1 MDDTEF
7 DRALIAAAFELIARN
22 GWTGFSVAEAARAAG
37 LPLDRARLR
46 FPGRG
51 ALLIRFGRMADQAAL
66 ADAASEGPTR
76 DRLFGLLMR
85 RIDVLQAHRDGVLVL
100 LSAIPI
106 DPLLTLLLAGA
117 NLRSMAWTL
126 EAAGVSSTGPA
137 GRLRTKGLLGIWL
150 WTLRAWRG
158 DTDPDLGQTMAA
170 LDNALQRA
178 ERLASWLPD
187 SGGKSAE
194 ADMPEPEPPPA
205 GPEPPDPMPEP
216 PLSSPPIM

>member
-7 DRALIAAAFELIARN
+7 DRALIAAAFELIAQK

-51 ALLIRFGRMADQAAL
+51 AFLIRFGRMADQAAL
-66 ADAASEGPTR
+66 ADAASEGSIR

-85 RIDVLQAHRDGVLVL
+85 RIDVLQVHRDGVLVL
-100 LSAIPI
+100 LSAIPT

-117 NLRSMAWTL
+117 NLRSMAWML
-126 EAAGVSSTGPA
+126 EAAGVSSAGPA
-137 GRLRTKGLLGIWL
+137 GRLRTKGLLGVWL
-150 WTLRAWRG
+150 WTLRAWRD
-158 DTDPDLGQTMAA
+158 DTDPDLGGTMAA
-170 LDNALQRA
+170 LDNALQRV
-178 ERLASWLPD
+178 ERLARWLPD
-187 SGGKSAE
+187 GRGKSAE
-194 ADMPEPEPPPA
+194 ADMPEPESPA
-205 GPEPPDPMPEP
+205 GPEPPAPMPEP

>member
-7 DRALIAAAFELIARN
+7 DRALIAAAFEMIAQK
-22 GWTGFSVAEAARAAG
+22 GWARLSVAEAARAAG

-51 ALLIRFGRMADQAAL
+51 VLLIRFGRMADQAAL
-66 ADAASEGPTR
+66 AEAAAEGSTR

-85 RIDVLQAHRDGVLVL
+85 RIDVLQAHRDGVLAL
-100 LSAIPI
+100 LSAIPT
-106 DPLLTLLLAGA
+106 DPLLILLLAGA
-117 NLRSMAWTL
+117 NLRSMAWML
-126 EAAGVSSTGPA
+126 EAAGVSSAGPA
-137 GRLRTKGLLGIWL
+137 GRLRTKGLLGVWL

-158 DTDPDLGQTMAA
+158 DTDPDLGPTMAA

-178 ERLASWLPD
+178 ERLAAWLPD
-187 SGGKSAE
+187 NRGKSAD

-205 GPEPPDPMPEP
+205 APEPPA
-216 PLSSPPIM
+216 SSPTIM